1 MRNRIVTGSLLL
13 LAASAL
19 APPPARACSFAE
31 AMTPMLFD
39 APPPVLSGE
48 VAARVVI
55 LPANP
60 RSPGID
66 ARIVEMLVGDYS
78 GSIMRL
84 EPSSG
89 NSCDAYPV
97 EGQAGI
103 VVGRVVSSTPEAL
116 VVDPERAPSL
126 VERGE
131 FRFEVV
137 RPPR

>member
-1 MRNRIVTGSLLL
+1 MRDRISTGGLLL

-19 APPPARACSFAE
+19 APAPAWACTPYE

-39 APPPVLSGE
+39 ALPAVLSSD

-55 LPANP
+55 LPTDP
-60 RSPGID
+60 RSPGLR

-78 GSIMRL
+78 GSILRL
-84 EPSSG
+84 EPSWG
-89 NSCDAYPV
+89 TSCDAYPV

-126 VERGE
+126 AERGE
-131 FRFEVV
+131 V
-137 RPPR
+137 RPEPVRRPR

>member
-1 MRNRIVTGSLLL
+1 MRNRIVAPSLLL
-13 LAASAL
+13 LAAWAL
-19 APPPARACSFAE
+19 APAPARACTPYE
-31 AMTPMLFD
+31 ALTPMLFD
-39 APPPVLSGE
+39 ALPAVLSGD

-55 LPANP
+55 LPADP
-60 RSPGID
+60 RSPGLR
-66 ARIVEMLVGDYS
+66 ARIVEMLVGDYP
-78 GSIMRL
+78 GSILQL

-89 NSCDAYPV
+89 TSCDAYPV
-97 EGQAGI
+97 EGQSGI

-126 VERGE
+126 AERGE